1 MTLEFSSTRHL
12 PKSFLALLLLLWARN
27 PLWEYISGALSYV
40 PGLGGL
46 GETSIAIIIVILA
59 IVSWR
64 ELSKR
69 IKWNDIFFCLG
80 VISVYFISYALHP
93 ENQAFLDERYTQQF
107 ILTVVPYYLVGVLV
121 NMDKCKK
128 YFLYV
133 SYLTILA
140 QFIYIFVMD
149 KGGVRGN
156 EADNMIVYAYNIL
169 PHVAYV
175 AYWMIERRTV
185 SSVIFFLLGFL
196 LQISM
201 ANRGSIVCLI
211 SFILIYI
218 VVVRFVKQKVSTK
231 IAVSLAGVLVIVFFE
246 PIALAL
252 YALMS
257 SLNLN
262 TRVLDFVFSEN
273 FIQSE
278 GRDTITEAVWSTFKD
293 DMLKTH
299 GIGGENQLDIIYAHN
314 IMLEWWFSFG
324 IILGSFFMIALIYL
338 LVKAF
343 RKATGIS
350 LAFLLLLLTSGLEC
364 LFMSGTYLMTPLF
377 FMLIGYAVNCI
388 RNTKHLN
395 VVSQVS

>member
-1 MTLEFSSTRHL
+1 MTLEYSSTRPL

-46 GETSIAIIIVILA
+46 GETSIAIIIIFLA

-69 IKWNDIFFCLG
+69 IKLNDIFFCLG
-80 VISVYFISYALHP
+80 VIIIYFISYALHP
-93 ENQAFLDERYTQQF
+93 ENQSYMDERYTRQF

-133 SYLTILA
+133 SYLSILT

-156 EADNMIVYAYNIL
+156 DADNMIVYAYNIL
-169 PHVAYV
+169 PHVTYV
-175 AYWMIERRTV
+175 AYWMIEKRTF
-185 SSVIFFLLGFL
+185 SSVLFFLLGFL

-218 VVVRFVKQKVSTK
+218 VAVRFTKQKVSTK
-231 IAVSLAGVLVIVFFE
+231 IAISVVGVLVIVFFE

-273 FIQSE
+273 FITSE
-278 GRDTITEAVWSTFKD
+278 GRDMITETIWGTFKN
-293 DMLKTH
+293 DMFKTH
-299 GIGGENQLDIIYAHN
+299 GIGGENQLGIIYAHN

-324 IILGSFFMIALIYL
+324 IIMGSFLMIALICL

-343 RKATGIS
+343 WKATS
-350 LAFLLLLLTSGLEC
+350 VALAFLLLLLTSGFEC

-377 FMLIGYAVNCI
+377 FMLIGYSVNCI
-388 RNTKHLN
+388 RNANLIG
-395 VVSQVS
+395 VD

>member
-1 MTLEFSSTRHL
+1 MTLEYSSTRPL

-46 GETSIAIIIVILA
+46 GETSIAIIIIFLA

-69 IKWNDIFFCLG
+69 IKLNDIFFCLG
-80 VISVYFISYALHP
+80 VIIIYFISYAFHP
-93 ENQAFLDERYTQQF
+93 ENQSYMDERYTRQF

-133 SYLTILA
+133 SYLSILT

-156 EADNMIVYAYNIL
+156 DADNMIVYAYNIL
-169 PHVAYV
+169 PHVTYV
-175 AYWMIERRTV
+175 AYWMIEKRTF
-185 SSVIFFLLGFL
+185 SSVLFFLLGFL

-218 VVVRFVKQKVSTK
+218 VAVRFTKQKVSTK
-231 IAVSLAGVLVIVFFE
+231 IAISVVGVLVIVFFE
-246 PIALAL
+246 PVALAL

-273 FIQSE
+273 FITSE
-278 GRDTITEAVWSTFKD
+278 GRDMITETIWGTFKN
-293 DMLKTH
+293 DMFETH
-299 GIGGENQLDIIYAHN
+299 GIGGENQLGIIYAHN

-324 IILGSFFMIALIYL
+324 IIMGSFVMIALICL

-343 RKATGIS
+343 RKATS
-350 LAFLLLLLTSGLEC
+350 VALAFLLLLLTSGFEC

-377 FMLIGYAVNCI
+377 FMLIGYSVNCI
-388 RNTKHLN
+388 RNANLIG
-395 VVSQVS
+395 VD